1 MSHYFTN
8 DPNLS
13 SNKKQIE
20 YHFNDEK
27 FIFTTDNG
35 VFSKSEVDRGSNAL
49 LQVVSKLDLG
59 RNILDLGCGYGV
71 IGIVIKRL
79 FKKSELC
86 LVDINDRAIS
96 LSKINADLNNT
107 EVTVLKSEDITTLN
121 KAFDSI
127 LLNPPIR
134 AGKKVIYGLYDSSYN
149 CLNKGGKLYIV
160 IQKKHGSESSIT
172 ELKKLFSE
180 VNIISRKSG
189 YQIIE
194 SIK

>member
-59 RNILDLGCGYGV
+59 KNILDLGCGYGV

-79 FKKSELC
+79 FEKSELC
-86 LVDINDRAIS
+86 LVDVNDRAIS

-107 EVTVLKSEDITTLN
+107 EVTVIKSEDITTLN
-121 KAFDSI
+121 KIFDSI

-134 AGKKVIYGLYDSSYN
+134 AGKKVIYSLYESSYN

-172 ELKKLFSE
+172 ELKKLFGE

>member
-1 MSHYFTN
+1 MSHYFIN
-8 DPNLS
+8 DPDLVS
-13 SNKKQIE
+13 KRKQIT
-20 YHFNDEK
+20 YHFKDEK

-35 VFSKSEVDRGSNAL
+35 VFSKNEVDRGSNAL
-49 LQVVSKLDLG
+49 IQTVSSFDLG
-59 RNILDLGCGYGV
+59 KSILDLGCGYGV

-79 FKKSELC
+79 FNKANVC

-96 LSKINADLNNT
+96 LAKDNADLNHT
-107 EVTVLKSEDITTLN
+107 EVTVFKSEDITTLN
-121 KAFDSI
+121 KTFDSI

-134 AGKKVIYGLYDSSYN
+134 AGKRVIYGLYESSYK

-180 VNIISRKSG
+180 VKVISRKSG